1 MEEACDDIDIVRYV
15 PRTSFDPA
23 PKVDSIVLRFLV
35 KKDRNREQEKS
46 LISLWKVA
54 FAHPRKTLLSNMKGS
69 TYDME
74 KIRNLLVTLGYDERV
89 RAEAVKREDWKV
101 ILEIGGHSA

>member
-1 MEEACDDIDIVRYV
+1 MEEACDDIDIIRYV

-35 KKDRNREQEKS
+35 KKDRNREQEKN

-54 FAHPRKTLLSNMKGS
+54 FAHPRKTLLSNIKGS
-69 TYDME
+69 TYDSQR
-74 KIRNLLVTLGYDERV
+74 IRDIILELGYDERV
-89 RAEAVKREDWKV
+89 RAEAIRREDWKEF
-101 ILEIGGHSA
+101 L

>member
-1 MEEACDDIDIVRYV
+1 MEEACEDIDIVRYV

-23 PKVDSIVLRFLV
+23 PKVDSIVLRFIV
-35 KKDRNREQEKS
+35 KKLRDREQEQS

-69 TYDME
+69 AYDLQ
-74 KIRNLLVTLGYDERV
+74 KIRDTLLELGYDERV
-89 RAEAVKREDWKV
+89 RAEAIRREDWKRF
-101 ILEIGGHSA
+101 L

>member
-1 MEEACDDIDIVRYV
+1 MEEACTDIDIVRYV

-35 KKDRNREQEKS
+35 KKNRNREQEKN

-54 FAHPRKTLLSNMKGS
+54 FSHPRKTLLSNMKGS
-69 TYDME
+69 HYDIV
-74 KIRNLLVTLGYDERV
+74 KIRTLITELGYDERV
-89 RAEAVKREDWKV
+89 RAEAITREDWKRF
-101 ILEIGGHSA
+101 L

>member
-1 MEEACDDIDIVRYV
+1 MEEACEDIGRVCYV

-23 PKVDSIVLRFLV
+23 PKVDSIVLRFDV
-35 KKDRNREQEKS
+35 KKNRNREQEKN

-69 TYDME
+69 IYDIDR
-74 KIRNLLVTLGYDERV
+74 IRSIITELGYDERV
-89 RAEAVKREDWKV
+89 RAEAIVREDWKRF
-101 ILEIGGHSA
+101 L